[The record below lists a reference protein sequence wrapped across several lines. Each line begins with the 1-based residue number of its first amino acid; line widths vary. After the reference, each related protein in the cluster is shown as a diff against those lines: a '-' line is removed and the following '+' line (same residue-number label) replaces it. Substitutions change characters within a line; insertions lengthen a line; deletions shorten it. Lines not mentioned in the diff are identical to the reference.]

1 MLQDKSSTWRR
12 DAAQALG
19 EIGDARAVG
28 PLLVALGEV
37 GESGVDGVFAKLSV
51 RGAAARALGR
61 NRQIP
66 VPWSL
71 WWLRL
76 RTRMSRCA
84 KDAVEALGRIGDPRA
99 LEPLVAMLTDADEG
113 VRGAAV
119 EALESM
125 GWEPPG
131 RGPTR
136 AAVAWRRGGSGGCGW
151 RWGPRGWIP
160 RWPPLKARRAG
171 CERDAALALGRI
183 GDARAVGPL
192 LSALHHRDT
201 TVRWAAAQALGE
213 LGDTRAVEP
222 LVVLLGDP
230 HHDVQRAAAQALTGL
245 GDARAHRVTH
255 GPGHGLP
262 ATLVEGRDFWTR
274 SSP

>member
-1 MLQDKSSTWRR
+1 MAQLLEKMGWEPQDEGQRAVALVGANDWAAAVALGPPAVDPLIKVLQDKSSTWRR

-51 RGAAARALGR
+51 RGAAARALVGIGDPR
-61 NRQIP
+61 A
-66 VPWSL
+66 VESL
-71 WWLRL
+71 VAALADANESVR
-76 RTRMSRCA
+76 

-125 GWEPPG
+125 GWEPPERANACCG
-131 RGPTR
+131 CLAARGE
-136 AAVAWRRGGSGGCGW
+136 WRLWW

-160 RWPPLKARRAG
+160 CWPPLKARRAG
-171 CERDAALALGRI
+171 CEGMQLW
-183 GDARAVGPL
+183 
-192 LSALHHRDT
+192 
-201 TVRWAAAQALGE
+201 RWAGSE
-213 LGDTRAVEP
+213 MPVP
-222 LVVLLGDP
+222 W
-230 HHDVQRAAAQALTGL
+230 GL
-245 GDARAHRVTH
+245 CCRRCTT
-255 GPGHGLP
+255 
-262 ATLVEGRDFWTR
+262 ATPR
-274 SSP
+274 